1 MQLSS
6 HLETLVVVI
15 HITIIGALSV
25 RVIMKRRPVGVSLAW
40 LVLICILPLAGALFY
55 LLIGERRLGKHRAAR
70 AAALLEPYK
79 KRHQGLPQ
87 ENFVDGTTLTPAA
100 APICRLAEA
109 VIGIPALAGNR
120 LHLLNGAEAILQAI
134 IEDID
139 RAQHTCHMEFYIW
152 SQGGMADQV
161 AEALIRAAGR
171 GVTCRVLVDAVGSAR
186 FLKSELPARLRAGG
200 VELAAALPV
209 GPLRAAFVR
218 LDLRLHRKIVVIDG
232 QVAYTGSLNLVDP
245 RFFKQEAGVGQW
257 IDAMVRVEGPAVE
270 VLGGIFLWDW
280 EIETGVGIETLE
292 SSSSL
297 KTPPQAGP
305 AVVQVVPSGPGYE
318 DHAIHRL
325 LLTTV
330 YAARRE
336 LIMTTPYF
344 VPDEALQTA
353 LLSAARQGVAVAIIL
368 PEKIDSLLV
377 RYACR
382 SYFDELLAAGA
393 KILRFQGGLLHTKSI
408 TVDGQLALFG
418 TVNLDMRSFWL
429 DFEVTLCIYDSDFG
443 ERLRTLQLQYA
454 ADAVAVDFQTWRRRT
469 GWERFCENAAQ
480 LFAPL
485 L

>member
-1 MQLSS
+1 MQLSG
-6 HLETLVVVI
+6 HLEALILVA
-15 HITIIGALSV
+15 HITIICALSI
-25 RVIMKRRPVGVSLAW
+25 RVIMKRRPVGISLAW
-40 LVLICILPLAGALFY
+40 LVLIFILPLAGALLY

-79 KRHQGLPQ
+79 KWHQGLPH
-87 ENFVDGTTLTPAA
+87 ENFVDGSSLTPPAV
-100 APICRLAEA
+100 PICRLAKT

-120 LHLLNGAEAILQAI
+120 LQLLNGAASILQAI

-139 RAQHTCHMEFYIW
+139 RAQYTCHMEFYIW
-152 SQGGMADQV
+152 NQGGIADQV

-171 GVTCRVLVDAVGSAR
+171 GVTCRVLVDAVGSAQ
-186 FLKSELPARLRAGG
+186 FLKSEFPARLRESG
-200 VELAAALPV
+200 VELTAALPV
-209 GPLRAAFVR
+209 NPLRAAFVR

-232 QVAYTGSLNLVDP
+232 KLAYTGSLNLVDP

-270 VLGGIFLWDW
+270 VLGVIFLWDW

-292 SSSSL
+292 NSSSL
-297 KTPPQAGP
+297 KTPPQAGK

-318 DHAIHRL
+318 DHAIHSL
-325 LLTTV
+325 LLTTI

-336 LIMTTPYF
+336 LIMTSPYF
-344 VPDEALQTA
+344 VPDEAVQTA
-353 LLSAARQGVAVAIIL
+353 LLSAARRGVAVTIIL

-382 SYFDELLAAGA
+382 SYFDELLAAGV

-429 DFEVTLCIYDSDFG
+429 DFEVTLCIYDLDFG
-443 ERLRTLQLQYA
+443 DRLRTLQLQYA
-454 ADAVAVDFQTWRRRT
+454 ADAVAVDIRSWRRRT
-469 GWERFCENAAQ
+469 AWERFCENAAQ

>member
-1 MQLSS
+1 MTLSS
-6 HLETLVVVI
+6 DLETLIIVV
-15 HITIIGALSV
+15 HIAIIGALSL

-40 LVLICILPLAGALFY
+40 LVLIFILPLGGALFY
-55 LLIGERRLGKHRAAR
+55 LFIGERRLGKHRAAR
-70 AAALLEPYK
+70 AAAVLKPYK
-79 KRHQGLPQ
+79 KWHQGLPQ
-87 ENFVDGTTLTPAA
+87 ENRVDWSTLSPPAV
-100 APICRLAEA
+100 PINRLAET
-109 VIGIPALAGNR
+109 VIGIPALAGNQ
-120 LHLLNGAEAILQAI
+120 LQLIDTAAPILQSI

-139 RAQHTCHMEFYIW
+139 HAQHTCFMEFYIW
-152 SQGGMADQV
+152 NQGGIADEV
-161 AEALIRAAGR
+161 GEALIRAAGR
-171 GVTCRVLVDAVGSAR
+171 GVTCRVLVDAVGSAG
-186 FLKSELPARLRAGG
+186 FLKSQFPTRFRKSGI
-200 VELAAALPV
+200 ELAAALPV

-232 QVAYTGSLNLVDP
+232 KVAYTGSLNLVDP
-245 RFFKQEAGVGQW
+245 RFFKQEADVGQW
-257 IDAMVRVEGPAVE
+257 IDAMVRIEGPAVE
-270 VLGGIFLWDW
+270 VLRVIFLWDW
-280 EIETGVGIETLE
+280 EIETGAGIETLE
-292 SSSSL
+292 HSSSL
-297 KTPPQAGP
+297 KTPSRSGT

-318 DHAIHRL
+318 NDAIHRL

-344 VPDEALQTA
+344 VPDEAVQTA
-353 LLSAARQGVAVAIIL
+353 LLSAAQQGVKVTIIL
-368 PEKIDSLLV
+368 PEKIDSVLV

-382 SYFDELLAAGA
+382 SYFDDLLAAGV

-429 DFEVTLCIYDSDFG
+429 DFEVTLCIFDSDFG
-443 ERLRTLQLQYA
+443 DRLRTLQLQYA
-454 ADAVAVDFQTWRRRT
+454 ADAQAMDLQSWRSRT

>member
-1 MQLSS
+1 MQLST
-6 HLETLVVVI
+6 HLDTLLMVI

-40 LVLICILPLAGALFY
+40 LVLIFILPLAGALLY
-55 LLIGERRLGKHRAAR
+55 LFIGERRLGKHRAAR

-79 KRHQGLPQ
+79 KWHRGLPQ
-87 ENFVDGTTLTPAA
+87 ENFVAGSTLAPPAV
-100 APICRLAEA
+100 PISRLAQA
-109 VIGIPALAGNR
+109 VVGIPALTGNR
-120 LHLLNGAEAILQAI
+120 LQLFNGAESILQAI

-139 RAQHTCHMEFYIW
+139 RAQHTCHLEFYIW
-152 SQGGMADQV
+152 NPGGLADRV

-186 FLKSELPARLRAGG
+186 FLKSEFPSRLREGG

-270 VLGGIFLWDW
+270 VLGIIFIWDW
-280 EIETGVGIETLE
+280 EIETGAGIKTLE
-292 SSSSL
+292 NSSSL
-297 KTPPQAGP
+297 KTPPRAGQ

-318 DHAIHRL
+318 EHAIHRL
-325 LLTTV
+325 LLTTI

-353 LLSAARQGVAVAIIL
+353 LLSAARQQVAVTIIL

-382 SYFDELLAAGA
+382 SYFDELLAAGVN
-393 KILRFQGGLLHTKSI
+393 ILRYQGGLLHTKSI
-408 TVDGQLALFG
+408 TIDGQVALFG

-429 DFEVTLCIYDSDFG
+429 DFEVTLCIYDADFG
-443 ERLRTLQLQYA
+443 DRLRALQLQYA
-454 ADAVAVDFQTWRRRT
+454 ADTVAVDFQTWRRRT